1 MVVEMGDG
9 KWGKVKMK
17 RCYGTVGE
25 EEMERVLWREGKK
38 GVARG
43 RYVCGKGKCVLVMM
57 WTYEVR
63 ETSGTQDA
71 TGLINL
77 SPVL

>member
-38 GVARG
+38 GWPEDAKFA
-43 RYVCGKGKCVLVMM
+43 GKGSA
-57 WTYEVR
+57 Y
-63 ETSGTQDA
+63 
-71 TGLINL
+71 
-77 SPVL
+77 